1 MGENLKVDRDYL
13 ESFNLGYELAKELK
27 ITQPM
32 FKSANQKKIGKDAM
46 LAGMLQYFDEAK
58 AKKKSLDEAKRYP
71 NNINKS
77 DSSNKYTGKN
87 SDLKL

>member
-1 MGENLKVDRDYL
+1 MEENLKVDRDYL

-27 ITQPM
+27 LTRPM
-32 FKSANQKKIGKDAM
+32 FKSTDQKKIGKDAM

-58 AKKKSLDEAKRYP
+58 VKKKSLDEAKRYT
-71 NNINKS
+71 NTINKS
-77 DSSNKYTGKN
+77 DSNNNYTGKD